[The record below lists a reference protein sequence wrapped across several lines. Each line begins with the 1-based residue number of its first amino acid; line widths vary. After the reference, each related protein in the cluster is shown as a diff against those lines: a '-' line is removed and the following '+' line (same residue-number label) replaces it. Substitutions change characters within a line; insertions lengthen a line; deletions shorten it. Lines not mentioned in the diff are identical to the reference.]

1 MIIFCFMV
9 AKVGTMIECW
19 YYLGDYFEIFFSGM
33 GEWGDESSKRN
44 LRSATTTARR
54 DIASGIAVVRSTSD
68 PHRDT
73 PPGGLPAGL
82 SCFVGQERHSPTFA
96 VALGICSLDR
106 ANCLWRPL
114 RGERFYLVFFGGG
127 LFWFP
132 AASGLLRSA
141 SFGLGLVVGL
151 VRGLP
156 ACWPPAALPGAA
168 SGLPARAVPAGGCAL
183 RLGLRLASGRGWC
196 WGRCGLG
203 CSAWGSRSRPPR
215 RSGLPSFGLGLASCF
230 Q

>member
-1 MIIFCFMV
+1 
-9 AKVGTMIECW
+9 MIECW

-127 LFWFP
+127 AFLVSGCFGF
-132 AASGLLRSA
+132 AALRVVRLGVGGGLGQGASCLLASG
-141 SFGLGLVVGL
+141 G
-151 VRGLP
+151 
-156 ACWPPAALPGAA
+156 
-168 SGLPARAVPAGGCAL
+168 PAGGCFGFAGQGRPCRGL
-183 RLGLRLASGRGWC
+183 RASLRPSACFGPGLVLGPVWLGL
-196 WGRCGLG
+196 
-203 CSAWGSRSRPPR
+203 
-215 RSGLPSFGLGLASCF
+215 FGLGFALAPAASVGAAVVRLGVGFVFSVVLSAGCW
-230 Q
+230 